1 MNSDSV
7 SRSRRPGRPAGD
19 KGPQARER
27 LIDAAARHFSREGF
41 AATSLRGVARDAG
54 VTPAMVAYYFGDKQ
68 GLLRAVL
75 EAGLDRIVAAIGAA
89 LAGSDDGDAVPRFV
103 RAYLGVINSHPWIPR
118 ILVQEVIARDS
129 PLRQV
134 LAQRLVGEVL
144 PLVRPA
150 LDRAIALGR
159 LRGDL
164 DPRLTLLSL
173 VGMSVFPYI
182 AEPVLGPLLGYATD
196 PEFGALFT
204 EHTVTVAL
212 RGLGGGT

>member
-1 MNSDSV
+1 
-7 SRSRRPGRPAGD
+7 
-19 KGPQARER
+19 
-27 LIDAAARHFSREGF
+27 LIDAAARRFSRDGF
-41 AATSLRGVARDAG
+41 TATSLRGVARDAG
-54 VTPAMVAYYFGDKQ
+54 VTPAMVAYYFEDKQ

-89 LAGSDDGDAVPRFV
+89 LAASADGDAVPRFV
-103 RAYLGVINSHPWIPR
+103 RAYLGVINAHPWIPR

-129 PLRQV
+129 PLRQF
-134 LAQRLVGEVL
+134 LARRLVGEVL

-150 LDRAIALGR
+150 LDRAVALGR

-182 AEPVLGPLLGYATD
+182 AEPVLGPLLGYAID
-196 PEFGALFT
+196 PEFGTSFT
-204 EHTVTVAL
+204 EHTVSVAL
-212 RGLGGGT
+212 RGLGGGS